1 MAYHHTSRQAK
12 GGLGTT
18 VLFMLAALAGGGFL
32 AATMDDGSSSARIY
46 LAEDLST
53 PAVAAPNAAL
63 R

>member
-1 MAYHHTSRQAK
+1 MAYQHTARQAK

-18 VLFMLAALAGGGFL
+18 VLFMLAALAAGGFL
-32 AATMDDGSSSARIY
+32 AATMDDGSSSARVY

-53 PAVAAPNAAL
+53 PTAAGPTVTL

>member
-1 MAYHHTSRQAK
+1 MAYPTTSRQAK

-32 AATMDDGSSSARIY
+32 AATMDDGSSSARVY

-53 PAVAAPNAAL
+53 PTTAAPGTSL